1 MRAGEVMGYIEYRV
15 IDGNYTNRNPV
26 GYCSYYKGYLTS
38 KLVKLH
44 KCDKRGCGRLCKYD
58 HPYWKE
64 EEIKRKRKKEMK
76 KLKKGG
82 RTTKMPL
89 TVHRRDHMNEVAEL
103 CYELAKNK
111 YSLSEEDSQRAFF
124 MGYIHDIGYRFCD
137 NKNEHPEVGFRM
149 MHSDEIAQAVLYH
162 GNPNVSKNN
171 VFLNILNEADL
182 RVNSK
187 GQRVTVK
194 ERLDDIASRYG
205 VVSPAYTNP
214 AKLAVSMGLISE
226 EEILR

>member
-1 MRAGEVMGYIEYRV
+1 MGKIEYRV
-15 IDGNYTNRNPV
+15 IDGNYTNRRPV
-26 GYCSYYKGYLTS
+26 GYCRYYKGYLTS

-44 KCDKRGCGRLCKYD
+44 RCDKRVCKRLCKYE
-58 HPYWKE
+58 HSYWE
-64 EEIKRKRKKEMK
+64 EEENKRKRKREMK
-76 KLKKGG
+76 RLKKN
-82 RTTKMPL
+82 RQINKIPL
-89 TVHRRDHMNEVAEL
+89 TLHRRDHMNEVAEL

-137 NKNEHPEVGFRM
+137 NKNEHPEIGFRM
-149 MHSDEIAQAVLYH
+149 MHSDKIAKAILYH
-162 GNPNVSKNN
+162 GKPNLTRNN

-194 ERLDDIASRYG
+194 ERLDDIANRYG
-205 VVSPAYTNP
+205 VTSQTYVGVT
-214 AKLAVSMGLISE
+214 KLATSMGLISK
-226 EEILR
+226 EEIIR

>member
-1 MRAGEVMGYIEYRV
+1 MRAGEVMGYIEYKV

-44 KCDKRGCGRLCKYD
+44 KCDKRGCKRLCKYD
-58 HPYWKE
+58 HPYWRE
-64 EEIKRKRKKEMK
+64 EEIKRKRKREMK
-76 KLKKGG
+76 KLKKNG
-82 RTTKMPL
+82 RITKMPL

-124 MGYIHDIGYRFCD
+124 MGYVHDIGYRFCD

-149 MHSDEIAQAVLYH
+149 MHSDEISQAILYH
-162 GNPNVSKNN
+162 GKPNVSRNN

-182 RVNSK
+182 RVDSK

-194 ERLDDIASRYG
+194 ERLDDIANRYG
-205 VVSPAYTNP
+205 VTSSTYVGIT
-214 AKLAVSMGLISE
+214 KLATSMGLISK

>member
-1 MRAGEVMGYIEYRV
+1 MRAGEVMKYIESRL
-15 IDGNYTNRNPV
+15 IDGNYTNRTPV
-26 GYCSYYKGYLTS
+26 GYCRYYKGYLTS

-44 KCDKRGCGRLCKYD
+44 KCDKRDCKRLCKYD

-64 EEIKRKRKKEMK
+64 EENKRKRKKEIK
-76 KLKKGG
+76 RLKKQGQI
-82 RTTKMPL
+82 TKMPL
-89 TVHRRDHMNEVAEL
+89 TVHRRDHMNAVAEL

-111 YSLSEEDSQRAFF
+111 YSLSEKDSQRAFF

-149 MHSDEIAQAVLYH
+149 MNSDEIAQAILYH
-162 GNPNVSKNN
+162 GKPNLSSNN
-171 VFLNILNEADL
+171 VFLDILNEADL

-194 ERLDDIASRYG
+194 ERLNDILDRYG
-205 VVSPAYTNP
+205 NSSLEYVYARRL
-214 AKLAVSMGLISE
+214 AKDLGLIE
-226 EEILR
+226 